1 MKRSVQYLLP
11 KTVHTQVTYTGRKL
25 RTCFQVKDKCKY
37 VHQHDL
43 VYHVMKGAP
52 SELLVKG

>member
-11 KTVHTQVTYTGRKL
+11 KTVQTQVTYTGRKL